1 MFLLKGRGLFLAGAA
16 FEDGD
21 DGVEGEADGAESGEN
36 AGGHEI
42 LVGEPG
48 GLEKECGEEKTREG
62 GDNGDDGNPVSQ
74 RVIGVPD
81 FGKQDDLARNA
92 PANQRQAEEHE
103 SDEVD
108 GASPKYDQQD
118 DAENES
124 QGAHREGQP
133 RPFGFLLERVAA
145 PDLPG
150 DACHQGDKR
159 RADAGDAEHDAA
171 GDDVGRERAADIE
184 QDAPN
189 PRGEGRGADDA
200 DKGDRLADGESLRV
214 DRKRS
219 VGRIA
224 GNLDEARRRGRGR
237 RNADGYKAQAA
248 DHVARDN
255 PAGHPGGEDE
265 DAADERG
272 QREGVADGGEDVFGC
287 FVVGADQLA
296 DDGGRRAVEG
306 HADGAEE
313 EYDGSGRQACGVV
326 ARRVDIGPV
335 GKTECRHR
343 KRDGAEKYA
352 DTVVHGCRNFF
363 GPRANPVP
371 IKLVSLS
378 P

>member
-36 AGGHEI
+36 AGAHTDTDWARPPRQKRNAARKRH
-42 LVGEPG
+42 V
-48 GLEKECGEEKTREG
+48 RAV
-62 GDNGDDGNPVSQ
+62 DDGDDGESGWPA
-74 RVIGVPD
+74 VIGVPD

-118 DAENES
+118 DAEDKS

-150 DACHQGDKR
+150 DARYQGDKR

-189 PRGEGRGADDA
+189 PRGRGPW
-200 DKGDRLADGESLRV
+200 R
-214 DRKRS
+214 
-219 VGRIA
+219 
-224 GNLDEARRRGRGR
+224 
-237 RNADGYKAQAA
+237 
-248 DHVARDN
+248 
-255 PAGHPGGEDE
+255 
-265 DAADERG
+265 
-272 QREGVADGGEDVFGC
+272 
-287 FVVGADQLA
+287 
-296 DDGGRRAVEG
+296 
-306 HADGAEE
+306 
-313 EYDGSGRQACGVV
+313 
-326 ARRVDIGPV
+326 
-335 GKTECRHR
+335 
-343 KRDGAEKYA
+343 
-352 DTVVHGCRNFF
+352 
-363 GPRANPVP
+363 
-371 IKLVSLS
+371 
-378 P
+378 